1 MPKKKKKLKKRKKLK
16 IKKRTRKTK
25 LKTKKKIILESEKE
39 LVIRTSKI
47 WSKQAYVN
55 KKAYEKK
62 YNTSI
67 KDNENFWKKEG
78 KRITWIKPYTKIK
91 DVKYSKTD
99 VKIKWFYDGTLNA
112 SINCIDR
119 HLKKKKNK
127 TAIIWVG
134 DNPKDTKNIS
144 YQELHRNVC
153 KAANG
158 LKSIGI
164 KKGDRV
170 TIYLTMIPELAFVM
184 LACARIGAIH
194 SIIFGGFSPD
204 SIAGRIDDCKSD
216 YIITADEGVR
226 GGKIIPLKKIT
237 DEALSKCRSIKKCVV
252 VKRTGNQINW
262 VDDRDVWYNDIIS
275 SAYDECNPEEMN
287 AEDPLF
293 ILYTS
298 GSTGKPKGVLHTTG
312 GYMVYTSMTHQYI
325 FNYKDKDIYWCTAD
339 IGWVT
344 GHSYIIYGPLSNG
357 ATTVMFEGIP
367 NYPDYSR
374 WWQIVDKYKVN
385 IFYTAPTALRA
396 LMKEGSDPV
405 KKTSRKSLKLLGTVG
420 EPINPEAWM
429 WYFKTV
435 GDGRCPI
442 VDTWWQTETGGIL
455 ISPQTGAIDLKPG
468 SATKPFY
475 GIKPAIVD
483 EKGNTLK
490 GVCKGRLCIAQSW
503 PGQMRTVYGDHQRF
517 IDTYFS
523 QYDGKYFTG
532 DGCRRDKDGYYWIT
546 GRVDDVIIVSGHN
559 LGTAE
564 IESAFVAHPKV
575 AEAAVVGYPHDIK
588 GNGLYC
594 YVTLNSGEKPSGEL
608 ERDLKLWVR
617 KQIGPIATPDLI
629 QFTPGLPKTRSGKIM
644 RRILRKIAANE
655 HDQLGD
661 TTTLADP
668 SVVDSLVENRQNK

>member
-1 MPKKKKKLKKRKKLK
+1 MPKRKKKTRKFKKVKKTKKINFSQKQNSNETIFKLKKEW
-16 IKKRTRKTK
+16 I
-25 LKTKKKIILESEKE
+25 
-39 LVIRTSKI
+39 
-47 WSKQAYVN
+47 KQATVD
-55 KKAYEKK
+55 KKTYEKK
-62 YNTSI
+62 YKQSI
-67 KDNENFWKKEG
+67 KDNDGFWKKEG

-91 DVKYSKTD
+91 NVKYSKSE
-99 VKIKWFYDGTLNA
+99 VNIKWYYDGTLNA
-112 SINCIDR
+112 SANCIDR
-119 HLKKKKNK
+119 HLKNKKDK

-134 DNPKDTKNIS
+134 DDPKVSKKIS
-144 YQELHRNVC
+144 YKELHKQVSR
-153 KAANG
+153 AANG
-158 LKSIGI
+158 LKSLGI

-170 TIYLTMIPELAFVM
+170 TIYLTMIPELAYVM

-194 SIIFGGFSPD
+194 SIIFGGFSAE
-204 SIAGRIDDCKSD
+204 SISGRINDCESD
-216 YIITADEGVR
+216 YVITADEGLR
-226 GGKIIPLKKIT
+226 GGKIIPLKEIT
-237 DEALSKCRSIKKCVV
+237 DEALDKCPNVKKCIV
-252 VKRTGNQINW
+252 VKRTGNYVNMNN
-262 VDDRDVWYNDIIS
+262 DRDVWYHEITKKVSDKC
-275 SAYDECNPEEMN
+275 EPEEMN

-298 GSTGKPKGVLHTTG
+298 GSTGKPKGVMHTTG
-312 GYMVYTSMTHQYI
+312 GYMVYASMTHQYI
-325 FNYKDKDIYWCTAD
+325 FNYKNKDIYWCSAD

-357 ATTVMFEGIP
+357 ATTIMFEGIP
-367 NYPDYSR
+367 TYPDFSR
-374 WWQIVDKYKVN
+374 WWQIIDKYKVN
-385 IFYTAPTALRA
+385 IFYTAPTAIRA
-396 LMKEGSDPV
+396 LMREGDGPV

-429 WYFKTV
+429 WYYKTV
-435 GDGRCPI
+435 GDSRCPI

-475 GIKPAIVD
+475 GIKPVIVD
-483 EKGNTLK
+483 QTGKVLAGACT
-490 GVCKGRLCIAQSW
+490 GRLCIAQSW

-523 QYDGKYFTG
+523 QFDGKYFTG
-532 DGCRRDKDGYYWIT
+532 DGCKRDKDGYYWIT

-594 YVTLNSGEKPSGEL
+594 YVTLNAEEKADSDLDRE
-608 ERDLKLWVR
+608 LKLWVK
-617 KQIGPIATPDLI
+617 KQIGAHARPDFI
-629 QFTPGLPKTRSGKIM
+629 HFTTGLPKTRSGKIM
-644 RRILRKIAANE
+644 RRILRKIAVNE

-661 TTTLADP
+661 TTTLADS
-668 SVVDSLVENRQNK
+668 SVVESLVENRKNR